1 MKNFW
6 KRLGSTGVAAALCL
20 GIAQAV
26 PAAVVSAADPLFSSE
41 CEDLTLENDAKV
53 ATDVYGKAY
62 PGYTG
67 DGFVWVTNAGT
78 MSFTIDAPETGMYR
92 LMTRCIMYLGDTSN
106 DIREAQVT
114 VTRSDDST
122 AAKTVKIAHTDDWND
137 FNWGDLKLTKGENT
151 ITFGGGWGYCLY
163 DNMTLT
169 QTPKPEYEKATDTP
183 VDPKATKET
192 KALMSYLKS
201 VYGSHIIS
209 GQQEIYGGGNDGDSE
224 KEFNYIKDNTG
235 KLPAIRGF
243 DFMNYNPLYGW
254 DDGTSER
261 AIEWAKDRN
270 GIVTASWHINV
281 PIDFDN
287 YTLGDIVDWK
297 ECTYKNYQASNST
310 FNTANAVKEG
320 TKEYEYFQ
328 EAMKDL
334 AEQLQKLQDANVP
347 IILRPLHEAQ
357 GNEGNY
363 GDGTSW
369 FWWGDRGAE
378 VYKELWKLLYTTLT
392 EKYNLHNI
400 IWEYNSYNYAN
411 SDTWYPGDDYV
422 DIVAYDKYNCD
433 YNRDDGLSS
442 GTPNLSAISPIF
454 NYLYELTNGKKMV
467 AMAEND
473 SIPSE
478 ENMVIENAGWLY
490 FCPWYGDHL
499 MSSQYNDPA
508 QLKKMYTSDY
518 CITLDELPEDLYGG
532 ASVEPGTTLTTK
544 ETSETVSETTTVT
557 ETSATETSETEKSSE
572 TASETTTE
580 TTKESVTTSSE
591 EQTTETTETTES
603 SATTASATT
612 ATETETTVATST
624 TESKTSETSGSVDP
638 KNVLHGDVN
647 LDGRVDITDAV
658 LLNKVAAGAVTLDT
672 AEKQVNADCDANGEV
687 DSKDAVVLLK
697 FLVSLIKTLPS
708 AE

>member
-6 KRLGSTGVAAALCL
+6 KRLGSAGVATALCL
-20 GIAQAV
+20 GMAQAV
-26 PAAVVSAADPLFSSE
+26 PAAVVSAADPLFSAE
-41 CEDLTLENDAKV
+41 CEDLTLSSDAQV
-53 ATDVYGKAY
+53 ATKVYNDEY

-67 DGFVWVTNAGT
+67 AGFVWVTSSGT

-92 LMTRCIMYLGDTSN
+92 LMTRCIMYLGTSSS

-122 AAKTVKIAHTDDWND
+122 ATKTVKIAHTDDWND
-137 FNWGDLKLTKGENT
+137 YNWGDLKLTKGENT

-169 QTPKPEYEKATDTP
+169 QTPKPEYEKATATP

-254 DDGTSER
+254 EDGTTER
-261 AIEWAKDRN
+261 AIKWAKEQN

-281 PIDFDN
+281 PIDFDK
-287 YTLGDIVDWK
+287 YTLGDKVDWK
-297 ECTYKNYQASNST
+297 KCTYKNYQTSNST

-328 EAMKDL
+328 ECMKDL

-392 EKYNLHNI
+392 EEYGLHNI

-433 YNRDDGLSS
+433 FNRDDGQSS

-454 NYLYELTNGKKMV
+454 NYLYELTSGKKMV

-499 MSSQYNDPA
+499 MSSQYNDAA

-518 CITLDELPEDLYGG
+518 CITLDELPKDLYGN
-532 ASVEPGTTLTTK
+532 ANTEPGTTVTTDATTDTTA
-544 ETSETVSETTTVT
+544 ETTTETETTATTDVSVVTTTEDTAETTVETTVSTADTEESTETTVSETTEAV
-557 ETSATETSETEKSSE
+557 ETSADTTAT
-572 TASETTTE
+572 TASETTV
-580 TTKESVTTSSE
+580 TTKGAVEA
-591 EQTTETTETTES
+591 
-603 SATTASATT
+603 AT
-612 ATETETTVATST
+612 
-624 TESKTSETSGSVDP
+624 
-638 KNVLHGDVN
+638 LYGDIN

-658 LLNKVAAGAVTLDT
+658 LLNKAAANAVSLS
-672 AEKQVNADCDANGEV
+672 AQQQANADCDESGEV
-687 DSKDAVVLLK
+687 DSNDAVVLLK
-697 FLVSLIKTLPS
+697 FLVSIIHTLPNKG
-708 AE
+708 E